1 MLVLENQRW
10 DQFSRKLNGIGSTTL
25 HFWALGLRTSI
36 VHWLQGHGHIFA
48 FYRCECFCTVCVIST
63 NVLLRFLAIPSGA
76 FNENWESCWYTAALV
91 YLFFFC
97 FYLFCNS
104 LIWVLMWGNFS
115 WKRVGEG
122 VFPWFVPFL
131 FPCICIFLLF
141 SYLRFFFFFLDSMV
155 ASPQVPWLCNFR
167 HFLFFSLQDRF
178 TFDIVFWYRHGVV
191 SLNHVIQFVMAC
203 SDEITFLCPI
213 CWF

>member
-141 SYLRFFFFFLDSMV
+141 SYLRFFFFFWIVWLLHRKCHDSVTLDIFCSFHCKID
-155 ASPQVPWLCNFR
+155 SLLILCFGIDMAW
-167 HFLFFSLQDRF
+167 SL
-178 TFDIVFWYRHGVV
+178 
-191 SLNHVIQFVMAC
+191 
-203 SDEITFLCPI
+203 
-213 CWF
+213 